1 METLQSIQ
9 FYRLALAIFVPLAVL
24 CSLFF
29 LISRRRRQARER
41 KENSIIE

>member
-24 CSLFF
+24 CTTFF
-29 LISRRRRQARER
+29 LISRRRLTRGTR
-41 KENSIIE
+41 KGGSRTG